1 MCLLHG
7 LDVTLSSNAGHVKL
21 KLLYHVV
28 NGDCFA
34 SCCEK
39 SHPFPDRS
47 ACLCVAAGFSSS
59 LSITMFVINLLKE
72 SLPSVISTEDLLLV
86 VESTRNQ
93 APYKNIVNLRRRVL
107 ASLDVFLHLCCR
119 RTECVSDTYDN

>member
-21 KLLYHVV
+21 KLSYHVV

-34 SCCEK
+34 CCEK
-39 SHPFPDRS
+39 SHPFHDRS
-47 ACLCVAAGFSSS
+47 ACPCVAAGFSSS

-86 VESTRNQ
+86 VESTGNQ
-93 APYKNIVNLRRRVL
+93 APYKHIVNLHRQVL

-119 RTECVSDTYDN
+119 RTECVSNTYDN